1 MTWKRLNRSQS
12 DFALRI
18 SVKAYSPGDSTS
30 DVLWGQFGHVARA
43 YKTHGSYGEA
53 ANEAS
58 DVELGERVGGG
69 GLNDS
74 ADDENDTS
82 DHQGTL
88 TSDPVAQWG
97 TNEGTEEAGE
107 GCQR

>member
-1 MTWKRLNRSQS
+1 MTWKRLNRSQ
-12 DFALRI
+12 I
-18 SVKAYSPGDSTS
+18 SRSESPVKAYSPGDSTS
-30 DVLWGQFGHVARA
+30 DVLWGQFGHVTRA

-82 DHQGTL
+82 DH
-88 TSDPVAQWG
+88 
-97 TNEGTEEAGE
+97 
-107 GCQR
+107 